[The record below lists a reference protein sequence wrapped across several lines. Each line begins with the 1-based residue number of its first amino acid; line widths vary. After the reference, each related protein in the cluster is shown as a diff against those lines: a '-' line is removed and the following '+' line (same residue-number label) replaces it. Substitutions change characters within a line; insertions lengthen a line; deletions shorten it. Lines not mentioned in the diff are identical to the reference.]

1 MIQTFW
7 IQFDILLQ
15 LVKKFPQ
22 LLQSAVTDMVVA
34 QAEGRHLWLDKSRLV
49 FSVPIRRI
57 HFHPRWIAVLS
68 AMDTH
73 HTIHRGW
80 LVSIGLP

>member
-15 LVKKFPQ
+15 LVKIFPQ
-22 LLQSAVTDMVVA
+22 LVQSAVTEMVVA

-49 FSVPIRRI
+49 FSVPIRRMNCFSMLLI
-57 HFHPRWIAVLS
+57 LEVVNRDCKVIILK
-68 AMDTH
+68 
-73 HTIHRGW
+73 
-80 LVSIGLP
+80 

>member
-22 LLQSAVTDMVVA
+22 LLQSAVTEMTVLLT
-34 QAEGRHLWLDKSRLV
+34 EGRHLWLDKSRLV
-49 FSVPIRRI
+49 FSVPIRRMNCFSMLLI
-57 HFHPRWIAVLS
+57 LGVVNRDCKVIILK
-68 AMDTH
+68 
-73 HTIHRGW
+73 
-80 LVSIGLP
+80 

>member
-22 LLQSAVTDMVVA
+22 LLQSAVTEMTVLLT
-34 QAEGRHLWLDKSRLV
+34 EGRHLWLDKSRLV
-49 FSVPIRRI
+49 FSVPIRRMNCFSMLLI
-57 HFHPRWIAVLS
+57 LEVVNRDCKVIILK
-68 AMDTH
+68 
-73 HTIHRGW
+73 
-80 LVSIGLP
+80 